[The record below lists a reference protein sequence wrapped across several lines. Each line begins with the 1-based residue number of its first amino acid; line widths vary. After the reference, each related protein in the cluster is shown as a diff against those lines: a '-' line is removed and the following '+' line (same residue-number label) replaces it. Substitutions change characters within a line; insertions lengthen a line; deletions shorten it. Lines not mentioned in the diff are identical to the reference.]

1 VAVGAADDDPDLDH
15 RARLGGLLPGLGDF
29 LEHAHLAEAEVGGE
43 LVHVLLE
50 AAPQV
55 VGGEV
60 PQHVVGAD
68 ELGHALPFGRP
79 AVPSAAATS
88 AHIAIPASRNAPLVS
103 SSFFAVSWACTC
115 DADSSRRSH
124 RAMASPSERSGLRR

>member
-15 RARLGGLLPGLGDF
+15 RARLGGLLPGLGHL

-43 LVHVLLE
+43 LVHALRE

-55 VGGEV
+55 VGGDV
-60 PQHVVGAD
+60 PQHVVDGD

-79 AVPSAAATS
+79 AVPSATS
-88 AHIAIPASRNAPLVS
+88 AHIAMPASRNAPLVNS
-103 SSFFAVSWACTC
+103 FFFAVSWACTC

>member
-1 VAVGAADDDPDLDH
+1 MTIPIWTT
-15 RARLGGLLPGLGDF
+15 ARLGGLLPGLGDL

-68 ELGHALPFGRP
+68 ELGHALPFGRQ

-88 AHIAIPASRNAPLVS
+88 AHIAMQASRNAPLVS
-103 SSFFAVSWACTC
+103 SFFFAVSWACTC
-115 DADSSRRSH
+115 DAVLEAVPQGHGISFGAI
-124 RAMASPSERSGLRR
+124 RASTVMSTVM